1 MQQVPTVDVEEG
13 KNKEFDLGGGS
24 VVEHNKYELVD
35 AVDTTERHTS
45 HFKPPDMTWVNLNFR
60 AGKANILK
68 DCWGKVRDLLLIN
81 VSSSYDPSS
90 PSSFLLGCIW

>member
-35 AVDTTERHTS
+35 AADPNERHTS

-68 DCWGKVRDLLLIN
+68 DCWGKVRDLF
-81 VSSSYDPSS
+81 SSEYLTHQSFSS
-90 PSSFLLGCIW
+90 C

>member
-35 AVDTTERHTS
+35 AVNISERHTS

-68 DCWGKVRDLLLIN
+68 DCWGKVRDLLLTT
-81 VSSSYDPSS
+81 SYMTHYPLLPSY
-90 PSSFLLGCIW
+90 